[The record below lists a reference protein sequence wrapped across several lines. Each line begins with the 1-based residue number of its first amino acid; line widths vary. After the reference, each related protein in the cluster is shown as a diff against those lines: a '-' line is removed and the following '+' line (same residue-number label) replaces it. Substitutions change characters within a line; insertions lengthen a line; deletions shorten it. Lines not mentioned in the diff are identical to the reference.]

1 MDTATTAAGSSPAI
15 APTSAAPVIPPTPA
29 APATPAVTP
38 APTPATPTARD
49 VALILTP
56 AERRAAAT
64 GGKSVA
70 QILAARTPAATPT
83 PAAPAAVE
91 PAAAEPAATPAVA
104 PEPAAADTSVTAEPA
119 AGEPGGEHDT
129 KEPDRFRFKNPEDR
143 AIALLAKTKGIS
155 LVAAAK
161 LYAGDAPAAT
171 PAAPADAPATPEPAA
186 DPDLVRYDTHL
197 GDLDAQLKKLS
208 DERKQAREDVDNEK
222 ADSLSDQIAD
232 VRTQI
237 GLLKNERQGH
247 VRNREQASTRGFE
260 QQANAS
266 RDRLFASYADFAA
279 EGSMPRLALDAFVSK
294 ALNDPKRAAMF
305 NDPTWPEKLGEEFAQ
320 THGLKKQGAASATPA
335 TPVPATVKPA
345 TPTAAAL
352 LRPKPAQVPGAKT
365 LSGADGGSPSAANA
379 PSREQLMADLRRM
392 TPEQRKAVIGLIPAA
407 PRR

>member
-1 MDTATTAAGSSPAI
+1 M
-15 APTSAAPVIPPTPA
+15 
-29 APATPAVTP
+29 
-38 APTPATPTARD
+38 
-49 VALILTP
+49 
-56 AERRAAAT
+56 
-64 GGKSVA
+64 A
-70 QILAARTPAATPT
+70 QILAARTPAAAT
-83 PAAPAAVE
+83 APAAAE
-91 PAAAEPAATPAVA
+91 PVAAEPAATPAVA
-104 PEPAAADTSVTAEPA
+104 PEPAAAEPGAIEPA
-119 AGEPGGEHDT
+119 AGEPGAEHDT

-161 LYAGDAPAAT
+161 LYAGDAPAVT
-171 PAAPADAPATPEPAA
+171 PAAADAPATPEPAA

-266 RDRLFASYADFAA
+266 RDRLFANYADFAA

-305 NDPTWPEKLGEEFAQ
+305 NDPSWPEKLGEEFAQ

-379 PSREQLMADLRRM
+379 PTREELMANLRRM

>member
-1 MDTATTAAGSSPAI
+1 MDTATPAAGSSPAI

-38 APTPATPTARD
+38 TPTPATPTARD

-56 AERRAAAT
+56 TERRAAAT

-70 QILAARTPAATPT
+70 QILAARTPAAATAPT
-83 PAAPAAVE
+83 E

-104 PEPAAADTSVTAEPA
+104 PEPAAPEPGAIEPA
-119 AGEPGGEHDT
+119 TGEPGAEHDT

-171 PAAPADAPATPEPAA
+171 PTAADTPATPEPAA

-279 EGSMPRLALDAFVSK
+279 EGSMPRLALDAFVTK

-305 NDPTWPEKLGEEFAQ
+305 NDPSWPEKLGEEFAQ

-345 TPTAAAL
+345 TTTAAAL

-379 PSREQLMADLRRM
+379 PTREELMANLRRM
-392 TPEQRKAVIGLIPAA
+392 TPEQRAVLLRLKPAGA
-407 PRR
+407 TR

>member
-1 MDTATTAAGSSPAI
+1 M
-15 APTSAAPVIPPTPA
+15 
-29 APATPAVTP
+29 
-38 APTPATPTARD
+38 
-49 VALILTP
+49 ILTP

-64 GGKSVA
+64 GGKTVA
-70 QILAARTPAATPT
+70 QILAARTPAAATAPATPAT
-83 PAAPAAVE
+83 PAAAAEPAAVE
-91 PAAAEPAATPAVA
+91 PAATPAV
-104 PEPAAADTSVTAEPA
+104 VAEPIA
-119 AGEPGGEHDT
+119 EPGASVEPTAGEPGAEPEG

-155 LVAAAK
+155 LAAAAK

-171 PAAPADAPATPEPAA
+171 PAAAVEPATTEPAA

-197 GDLDAQLKKLS
+197 GELDAQLKKLS
-208 DERKQAREDVDNEK
+208 EERKQAREDVDNEK

-247 VRNREQASTRGFE
+247 VRNREQASARTFE

-266 RDRLFASYADFAA
+266 RDRLLATYADFAA
-279 EGSMPRLALDAFVSK
+279 EGSLPRLALDAFVTK
-294 ALNDPKRAAMF
+294 ALNDPKRAALF

-320 THGLKKQGAASATPA
+320 THGLKKQGAAPATPA

-379 PSREQLMADLRRM
+379 PTREELMANLRRM
-392 TPEQRKAVIGLIPAA
+392 TPEQRKAVIALIPST